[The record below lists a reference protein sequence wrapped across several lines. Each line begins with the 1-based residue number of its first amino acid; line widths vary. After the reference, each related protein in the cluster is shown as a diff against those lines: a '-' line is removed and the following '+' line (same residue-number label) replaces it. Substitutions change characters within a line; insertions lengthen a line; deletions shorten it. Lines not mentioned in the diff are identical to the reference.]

1 MTHEEEFDKI
11 YDALPEDVKEAMT
24 AVNTVNI
31 LTAMKSKYNL
41 HIDQLGELSGE
52 VGLLMVGAV
61 RPQEFIGKIEAS
73 LHIPRETAKL
83 IATEVNE
90 KIFRPVRESL
100 MQIHKMNDAKEA
112 VGEKAPAMETTMPSA
127 EISQIHSIKDNMK
140 NKTEETF
147 PEKTKIPEIKTTADN
162 KLTEPFSEPKK
173 TSAPD
178 PYRESPI

>member
-1 MTHEEEFDKI
+1 MTHEEEFDTI

-73 LHIPRETAKL
+73 LHIPRETAKQ

-112 VGEKAPAMETTMPSA
+112 VEEKAPAIDTTMSPPP
-127 EISQIHSIKDNMK
+127 ISPEQKDAPKTVETK
-140 NKTEETF
+140 NV
-147 PEKTKIPEIKTTADN
+147 PDN
-162 KLTEPFSEPKK
+162 KLTEPFSVPKK